1 MEISHMSHYI
11 CSNFFFFFFLSILI
25 VVILYI
31 FIGLA
36 RIEFEKVPL

>member
-1 MEISHMSHYI
+1 MSH
-11 CSNFFFFFFLSILI
+11 FLFKDFFLSILI

>member
-1 MEISHMSHYI
+1 MSH
-11 CSNFFFFFFLSILI
+11 FLFKDFFFFLSILI